1 MLNVKLHKPGVSLC
15 LHGKKVLLIVL
26 PELTTNNL
34 SYRHCDK
41 CDLIREIIYVASY
54 VYVGPVP
61 SPEVFDQAKLCYDEY
76 SQQF

>member
-1 MLNVKLHKPGVSLC
+1 MKHFDMLNVKLHKSGVSPC

-54 VYVGPVP
+54 VYENRTGPSTVP
-61 SPEVFDQAKLCYDEY
+61 
-76 SQQF
+76 